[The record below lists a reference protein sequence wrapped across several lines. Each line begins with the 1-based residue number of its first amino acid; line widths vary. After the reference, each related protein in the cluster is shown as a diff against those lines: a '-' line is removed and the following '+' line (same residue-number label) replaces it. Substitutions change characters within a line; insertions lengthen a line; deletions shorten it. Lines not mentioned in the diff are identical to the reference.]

1 MQIFIVQLHHYKLH
15 TFCYFNILFQYKEA
29 QKNLSVGTLTQHFS
43 LPENI
48 QLSKYS
54 VDFLRTVKETL
65 NQNCDLQYTPTGSL
79 VLASEKYA
87 DKLEENNIML
97 NELGVKSKLVTTS
110 EINKKYPWI
119 NTQDI
124 KLGKRI
130 VIVKYSRKLINH
142 STEV

>member
-1 MQIFIVQLHHYKLH
+1 M
-15 TFCYFNILFQYKEA
+15 
-29 QKNLSVGTLTQHFS
+29 
-43 LPENI
+43 
-48 QLSKYS
+48 
-54 VDFLRTVKETL
+54 KETL

-142 STEV
+142 STEG